1 MVGLIYKDLCCLK
14 KHIKMFVILTTIVIV
29 LSILFV
35 LSMEHGNVALM
46 IAEMSEEEFFGMFQ
60 TAIWCVMILP
70 IACSAVIQECFK
82 EDATAN
88 FKKCLYALPVKEE
101 KVVGGRYMAGLVF
114 LFLGFLGTLAV
125 GTSIALATD
134 VFKFR
139 QLLGYSVTFLAV
151 IILYEAFVM
160 FVLYTVDGKKADLIQ
175 CVPLVILLF
184 GFMYFFTKHVAAM
197 SDEQFTRFLKDAMDK
212 LSELMVN
219 DCIWILLASLLIMGI
234 SYIGSVFMQKKRGLR

>member
-1 MVGLIYKDLCCLK
+1 MVGLIYKDLCCLR
-14 KHIKMFVILTTIVIV
+14 KHIKMFAILTVVVIA
-29 LSILFV
+29 LSLLFV

-46 IAEMSEEEFFGMFQ
+46 IAEMSEEEFFGLFQ

-70 IACSAVIQECFK
+70 IACSAMIQECFK
-82 EDATAN
+82 EDSTAN

-101 KVVGGRYMAGLVF
+101 KVVGGRYMAGLAF

-160 FVLYTVDGKKADLIQ
+160 FVLYSVDGKKADLIQ
-175 CVPLVILLF
+175 CVPLVILLVLW
-184 GFMYFFTKHVAAM
+184 GGFFTKKVDKM
-197 SDEQFTRFLKDAMDK
+197 SEEQFTAFVKSVMDT
-212 LSELMVN
+212 LNDLMTN
-219 DCIWILLASLLIMGI
+219 KCIWILLFALLVMGL